1 MTVAVIIAVAILIEG
16 LVEYG
21 KNIANM
27 FYDGD
32 KKTAITQIV
41 TIVVG
46 IALAFAFNAN
56 MFVPLGLTVANMFVP
71 LGLTVNNYVGMILTG
86 IVMSRGS
93 NYVSD
98 LITKIGQK
106 SVG

>member
-1 MTVAVIIAVAILIEG
+1 MNIAVIIAVAILIEG

-21 KNIANM
+21 KNIADM
-27 FYDGD
+27 FYGGD
-32 KKTAITQIV
+32 KKTAITQMV

-46 IALAFAFNAN
+46 VALAFAF
-56 MFVPLGLTVANMFVP
+56 GANMFVP
-71 LGLTVNNYVGMILTG
+71 LGLTVNHYVGMVLTG

-98 LITKIGQK
+98 LISRIGQTT
-106 SVG
+106 VG

>member
-1 MTVAVIIAVAILIEG
+1 MNVAIIIAVAILIEG

-21 KNIANM
+21 KNIAEM
-27 FYDGD
+27 FYGGE
-32 KKTAITQIV
+32 KETAITQMV

-46 IALAFAFNAN
+46 VALAFAFGAN
-56 MFVPLGLTVANMFVP
+56 MFIP
-71 LGLTVNNYVGMILTG
+71 LGLTVNHYIGMVLTG

-98 LITKIGQK
+98 LIGRIGQTT
-106 SVG
+106 VG

>member
-1 MTVAVIIAVAILIEG
+1 MNIAVIVAVAILIEG

-56 MFVPLGLTVANMFVP
+56 MFVPLGLTV
-71 LGLTVNNYVGMILTG
+71 NNYVGMVLTG

-98 LITKIGQK
+98 LIGKIGQT

>member
-1 MTVAVIIAVAILIEG
+1 MNVALVIAVAILIEG

-21 KNIANM
+21 KNIAEM
-27 FYDGD
+27 FYGGD
-32 KKTAITQIV
+32 KKTAITQLV

-46 IALAFAFNAN
+46 IVLAFAFNAD
-56 MFVPLGLTVANMFVP
+56 MFIP
-71 LGLTVNNYVGMILTG
+71 LGLTVNHYIGMVLTG

-98 LITKIGQK
+98 LIGKIGK
-106 SVG
+106 NTVG

>member
-1 MTVAVIIAVAILIEG
+1 MNVAIIIAVAILIEG

-21 KNIANM
+21 KNIADM
-27 FYDGD
+27 FYGGEN
-32 KKTAITQIV
+32 KTAITQIV

-46 IALAFAFNAN
+46 VALAFAFNAD
-56 MFVPLGLTVANMFVP
+56 MFIP
-71 LGLTVNNYVGMILTG
+71 LGLTVNHYIGMILTG

-98 LITKIGQK
+98 LIGRIGQTT
-106 SVG
+106 VG

>member
-1 MTVAVIIAVAILIEG
+1 MNIAVIIAVAILIEG

-21 KNIANM
+21 KNIADM
-27 FYDGD
+27 FYGGE
-32 KKTAITQIV
+32 KKTAITQMV

-46 IALAFAFNAN
+46 VALAFAFSADV
-56 MFVPLGLTVANMFVP
+56 FIP
-71 LGLTVNNYVGMILTG
+71 LGLTVNHYVGMVLTG

-98 LITKIGQK
+98 LISRIGQTT
-106 SVG
+106 VG

>member
-1 MTVAVIIAVAILIEG
+1 MNITVIIAVAVLIEG
-16 LVEYG
+16 FVEYG

-56 MFVPLGLTVANMFVP
+56 MFVPLGLTV
-71 LGLTVNNYVGMILTG
+71 NNYVGMILTG

>member
-1 MTVAVIIAVAILIEG
+1 MNIAVIIAVAVLIEG

-46 IALAFAFNAN
+46 IALAFTFN
-56 MFVPLGLTVANMFVP
+56 ANMFVP

>member
-1 MTVAVIIAVAILIEG
+1 MNIAVIIAVAILIEG

-21 KNIANM
+21 KNIADM
-27 FYDGD
+27 FYGGD

-41 TIVVG
+41 TIVIG
-46 IALAFAFNAN
+46 IALAFAFSAD
-56 MFVPLGLTVANMFVP
+56 MFIP
-71 LGLTVNNYVGMILTG
+71 LGLTVNHYVGMVLTG

-98 LITKIGQK
+98 LIGKIGQT

>member
-1 MTVAVIIAVAILIEG
+1 MNIAVIIAVAILIEG

-21 KNIANM
+21 KTIANM

-32 KKTAITQIV
+32 KKTAITQMV
-41 TIVVG
+41 TIIVG
-46 IALAFAFNAN
+46 IGLAFAFNAN
-56 MFVPLGLTVANMFVP
+56 MFVPLGLTV
-71 LGLTVNNYVGMILTG
+71 NNYVGMVLTG

-98 LITKIGQK
+98 LIGKIGQTT
-106 SVG
+106 VG

>member
-1 MTVAVIIAVAILIEG
+1 MTIAVIIAVAILIEG

-21 KNIANM
+21 KNIVDM
-27 FYDGD
+27 FYGGD
-32 KKTAITQIV
+32 KKTAYTQLV
-41 TIVVG
+41 TIAVG

-56 MFVPLGLTVANMFVP
+56 MFVPLGLTVNS
-71 LGLTVNNYVGMILTG
+71 YVGMVLTG

-98 LITKIGQK
+98 LISQIGQTT
-106 SVG
+106 VG

>member
-1 MTVAVIIAVAILIEG
+1 MNIAVIIAVAILIEG

-21 KNIANM
+21 KNIIDM
-27 FYDGD
+27 FYGGE
-32 KKTAITQIV
+32 KKTAIIQMV

-46 IALAFAFNAN
+46 IALAFAFS
-56 MFVPLGLTVANMFVP
+56 ANMFVP
-71 LGLTVNNYVGMILTG
+71 LGLTVNHYVGMVLTG

-98 LITKIGQK
+98 LISRIGQTT
-106 SVG
+106 VG

>member
-1 MTVAVIIAVAILIEG
+1 MNIAVIIAVAVLIEG

-56 MFVPLGLTVANMFVP
+56 MFVPLGLS
-71 LGLTVNNYVGMILTG
+71 VNNYVGMVLTG

-98 LITKIGQK
+98 LIGRIGQTT
-106 SVG
+106 VG

>member
-1 MTVAVIIAVAILIEG
+1 MNVALIIAVAILIEG

-21 KNIANM
+21 KNIAEM
-27 FYDGD
+27 FYGGE
-32 KKTAITQIV
+32 KKTAITQMV

-46 IALAFAFNAN
+46 IGLAFAFNAD
-56 MFVPLGLTVANMFVP
+56 MFIPLGH
-71 LGLTVNNYVGMILTG
+71 YIGMVLTG

-98 LITKIGQK
+98 LIGKIGQTT
-106 SVG
+106 VG